1 MLDISPSDEG
11 IEHREPPRGL
21 RPWRILH
28 VAAEATG
35 LDPRIGR
42 PWMKMGAHVRA
53 REKPIGRKQVTDIA
67 YCFADVI
74 PPGAIE
80 IFCVCG

>member
-1 MLDISPSDEG
+1 
-11 IEHREPPRGL
+11 
-21 RPWRILH
+21 
-28 VAAEATG
+28 
-35 LDPRIGR
+35 
-42 PWMKMGAHVRA
+42 MKMGAHVRA

-74 PPGAIE
+74 PPDAIE